1 MDGEED
7 NPFRRAKEAFNAD
20 NYGFETLSSLTQ
32 LYETS
37 RHAILLKLIYFR
49 SSQTQRHLQ
58 HVYGNLTLTTFL
70 AAIACYLG
78 NTGIIGE
85 PGFLALA
92 LFFVT
97 FLAAMFMRDTPSNSM
112 IRHGALYGMG
122 FSQGWLV
129 SPLVSSVLLIDPNT
143 VLMTIVATVLIFG
156 SFTMSAFYSPRRQ
169 YMYLGGILGTIVSL
183 MMLTSLMNAWIGSSM
198 LASAELYV
206 GLLVFSLYVL
216 YDTQIIVERA
226 EGGRRDPVLHALMLF
241 TDLAAIFVRL
251 LIILVRNRNDDSGG
265 SSRGQGGGRRPRK

>member
-1 MDGEED
+1 M
-7 NPFRRAKEAFNAD
+7 
-20 NYGFETLSSLTQ
+20 
-32 LYETS
+32 
-37 RHAILLKLIYFR
+37 
-49 SSQTQRHLQ
+49 
-58 HVYGNLTLTTFL
+58 
-70 AAIACYLG
+70 
-78 NTGIIGE
+78 IGE

-97 FLAAMFMRDTPSNSM
+97 FLAALFMSNTPNNSM

-129 SPLVSSVLLIDPNT
+129 SPLVSTMLMVNPNT

-156 SFTMSAFYSPRRQ
+156 SFTMSAYYSPRRQ

-183 MMLTSLMNAWIGSSM
+183 MMLTSLMNAWVGSSF

-226 EGGRRDPVLHALMLF
+226 EGGRHDPVLHALMLF

-251 LIILVRNRNDDSGG
+251 LVILARNRNQDNDSGSG
-265 SSRGQGGGRRPRK
+265 GQGRGRRSRK

>member
-1 MDGEED
+1 M
-7 NPFRRAKEAFNAD
+7 
-20 NYGFETLSSLTQ
+20 
-32 LYETS
+32 
-37 RHAILLKLIYFR
+37 
-49 SSQTQRHLQ
+49 
-58 HVYGNLTLTTFL
+58 TLTTFL
-70 AAIACYLG
+70 AAIACYLE

-92 LFFVT
+92 LFFAT
-97 FLAAMFMRDTPSNSM
+97 FLVALFMRDTPNNSM
-112 IRHGALYGMG
+112 ARHGALYGMG

-129 SPLVSSVLLIDPNT
+129 SPLVSSVLFVDPNT
-143 VLMTIVATVLIFG
+143 VLMTIVATALIFG

-183 MMLTSLMNAWIGSSM
+183 MMLTSLMNAWIGSPM
-198 LASAELYV
+198 LASVELYV

-226 EGGRRDPVLHALMLF
+226 ESGRRDPVLHALMLF

-251 LIILVRNRNDDSGG
+251 LIILARNRNDDSGG
-265 SSRGQGGGRRPRK
+265 SSRGQGSSRRSRK